1 MQYTTFGRT
10 GLKVSRLGFGGIPIQ
25 RVSAG
30 EATQIVHRCLW
41 EGINFFDTA
50 RGYGDSETKL
60 GNALLGKRHQAI
72 LASKSP
78 SRDASGLRNDLET
91 CLRELK
97 TDYVDLYQLHNVAS
111 PEAWETVCAEGG
123 ALQELLA
130 ARDRGLV
137 RYIGISSHSNE
148 LLIKMQNTEIFDSIQ
163 FPYNVVEKQFVPS
176 MERAVELDLGRI
188 AMKPLAGGS
197 FADAGLAIRYA
208 LEAPISVII
217 PGVDSEEQVMA
228 NVAAVNAGP
237 LSSQERQAVLAEADA
252 LGEDFCRRCDYCQ
265 PCPSGVPISTIFIL
279 EGYVRRYGLA
289 DWAQTRYA
297 ALPVDGADCIECGI
311 CEAKCPY
318 HLAIRDKL
326 KRADDA
332 LDK

>member
-1 MQYTTFGRT
+1 MQYTAFGRT

-25 RVSAG
+25 RVG
-30 EATQIVHRCLW
+30 GEEATRIVHQCLW

-50 RGYGDSETKL
+50 RGYGDSEAKL
-60 GNALLGKRHQAI
+60 GQALLGKRHQAV

-78 SRDASGLRNDLET
+78 SRDGAGLRRDLET
-91 CLRELK
+91 CLRELR

-111 PEAWETVCAEGG
+111 PEAWEAVCVEGG
-123 ALQELLA
+123 ALGELLA

-148 LLIKMQNTEIFDSIQ
+148 LLLRMQDTGIFDSIQ

-176 MERAVELDLGRI
+176 MERAVELNLGRI

-217 PGVDSEEQVMA
+217 PGVDSVEQVLA
-228 NVAAVNAGP
+228 NVAAVEAGP
-237 LSSQERQAVLAEADA
+237 LSQEDKDAVLAEAAA

-265 PCPSGVPISTIFIL
+265 PCPSDVPISTIFIL

-311 CEAKCPY
+311 CETRCPY
-318 HLAIRDKL
+318 HLQIREKL
-326 KRADDA
+326 KRADEA